1 MKYHCSVMIGLL
13 YCTSWWWSLEV
24 VKPQT
29 IKATWRSLTCRMFS
43 CQKKKKK
50 RADVNIVSV
59 ILLFIGVGNTE
70 YSQSLREVRR
80 ITFKGCCTLNVTV
93 SVSVGYFHV
102 LWFGVSGLYF
112 LFYLGVLS
120 SPCSPCPV
128 PVRFP
133 PLWLSTPLV
142 FTWSLL
148 LCLSSAECFHLSV
161 CCMCLFSWCALIPA
175 CSLFAFLFN
184 FFLNSAQC
192 LYFRFFSHLIVFLA
206 WYLFCLLPVT
216 LSLFDKPVLCPVS
229 APGSNNLCSYCFWQ
243 RRWHLRPNTEAQSS
257 CESMFG
263 ISWPAWNSF
272 LWNVESSG
280 ENKVH
285 LLKHRI
291 QALF

>member
-29 IKATWRSLTCRMFS
+29 IKATWRNLTCRMFS

-70 YSQSLREVRR
+70 YSQSLREIRR

-148 LCLSSAECFHLSV
+148 LCLLQSV
-161 CCMCLFSWCALIPA
+161 SICLFVACA
-175 CSLFAFLFN
+175 CSLGALSFL
-184 FFLNSAQC
+184 
-192 LYFRFFSHLIVFLA
+192 
-206 WYLFCLLPVT
+206 
-216 LSLFDKPVLCPVS
+216 PVLCLPFY
-229 APGSNNLCSYCFWQ
+229 LIF
-243 RRWHLRPNTEAQSS
+243 
-257 CESMFG
+257 F
-263 ISWPAWNSF
+263 
-272 LWNVESSG
+272 
-280 ENKVH
+280 
-285 LLKHRI
+285 
-291 QALF
+291 